1 MKAQY
6 SANSVFNTSATSAQV
21 LPTRAGSLKRTQFI
35 IINTSAAVATITKG
49 DAAAVANA
57 GIVLQQNAYYLEG
70 TDSGFVCWQ
79 GAIQAVA
86 TGAGTLSVVETF
98 QEK

>member
-1 MKAQY
+1 MKAQF
-6 SANSVFNTSATSAQV
+6 SASSVFVTSATSAQA
-21 LPTRAGSLKRTQFI
+21 LPARFGALKRTQFI

-49 DAAAVANA
+49 DNPAIANQ

-70 TDSGFVCWQ
+70 TDGGFVCWQ
-79 GAIQAVA
+79 GAIQAIA

-98 QEK
+98 QEE